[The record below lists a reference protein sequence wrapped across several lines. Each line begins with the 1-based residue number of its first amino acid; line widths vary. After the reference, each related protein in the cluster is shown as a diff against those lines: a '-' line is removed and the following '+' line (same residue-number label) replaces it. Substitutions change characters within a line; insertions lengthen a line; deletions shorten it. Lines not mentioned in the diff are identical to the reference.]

1 MLRAASPMTQRSSVG
16 LIRLLLLVG
25 TVLLLVSWPR
35 SSFYLWQ
42 CHTRRTLRT
51 VPRLVQDSS
60 VDVDGDIR
68 STVETARGSVAVRLV
83 ISEKSFLVT
92 HCHQKCVLQYSLSL

>member
-68 STVETARGSVAVRLV
+68 QSRQRVCASAGDLLLPE
-83 ISEKSFLVT
+83 
-92 HCHQKCVLQYSLSL
+92 

>member
-1 MLRAASPMTQRSSVG
+1 MLRAASPMTQRSSAG

-68 STVETARGSVAVRLV
+68 QSRQQVCASVRAGDSCYVGAAYL
-83 ISEKSFLVT
+83 
-92 HCHQKCVLQYSLSL
+92 